1 MRLVGVLWRN
11 VVESDGIGF
20 GVSWDGSVAEKKLE

>member
-11 VVESDGIGF
+11 VVGGDGTGF
-20 GVSWDGSVAEKKLE
+20 RISRDRSVAEKKLE

>member
-11 VVESDGIGF
+11 IVGGDGIGF
-20 GVSWDGSVAEKKLE
+20 RILWDRSVAEKKLE